1 MQIVVQIMDCVVS
14 VQVVRLFVN
23 VCLDFQDQIAKV
35 KGNTIST
42 QKITNSHK
50 FQHIV
55 FIF

>member
-23 VCLDFQDQIAKV
+23 VCLDFQDRIAKV